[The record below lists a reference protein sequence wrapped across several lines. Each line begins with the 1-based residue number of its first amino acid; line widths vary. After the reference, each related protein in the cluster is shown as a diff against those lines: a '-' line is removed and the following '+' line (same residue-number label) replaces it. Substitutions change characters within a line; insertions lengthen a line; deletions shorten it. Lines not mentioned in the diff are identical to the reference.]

1 MHPEM
6 EMLRCAIMRGGTSKG
21 VFIIMNE
28 YPKDR
33 AKRDAVILAIYGS
46 PDVRQ
51 IDGLGG
57 ADVLTSKHA
66 IISRSSRPDAD
77 VDYTFAQVSFESAF
91 VDYGGN
97 CGNISSA
104 VGPFAIDEGLVEAVE
119 PITTVRIRMTNSDRI
134 LIAEVPVKG
143 GKAMIDGDFAIDGV
157 PGTGAKIAM
166 DWSDVVGSITGKLL
180 PTGNAKDTIEVDDVV
195 GGITGKL
202 MPTGNPKDT
211 IETDGVKYTVSIVDA
226 GNPVVFAHA
235 ASLNMKGTESPNEIE
250 SNKPL
255 METIEKIRGHAAVM
269 CGMVEKPEDA
279 KTLSPYVPFFFIVS
293 PPADYKT
300 INGTIVKAKNIDVV
314 ARGLFMLKAHKA
326 IQVSGSLC
334 IGAAARVPGTIVGDV
349 LRETARTRST
359 INIGHPSGT
368 FPVEAEA
375 ETVDR
380 QVKIKRLRVFRTA
393 RRIMDGYVYVRKSA
407 FR

>member
-6 EMLRCAIMRGGTSKG
+6 ETLRCAIVRGGTSKG
-21 VFIIMNE
+21 VFIMMNE
-28 YPKDR
+28 YPKDP

-119 PITTVRIRMTNSDRI
+119 PTTTVRIRMTNSDRI
-134 LIAEVPVKG
+134 LVAEVPVKG
-143 GKAMIDGDFAIDGV
+143 GKAMVDGDFAIDGV

-166 DWSDVVGSITGKLL
+166 DWSDVVGSITGKLM

-202 MPTGNPKDT
+202 MPTGNPRDT
-211 IETDGVKYTVSIVDA
+211 IETDGRKYTVSIVDA
-226 GNPVVFAHA
+226 GNPVVFVHA

-255 METIEKIRGHAAVM
+255 METIEKIRGRAAVM

-279 KTLSPYVPFFFIVS
+279 KTISPYVPFFFIVS

-300 INGTIVKAKNIDVV
+300 INGTTVKAKNIDLV

-334 IGAAARVPGTIVGDV
+334 TGAAARVPGTIVGDV

-375 ETVDR
+375 ETVDG

-393 RRIMDGYVYVRKSA
+393 RRIMDGYVYVRKSV
-407 FR
+407 FK

>member
-33 AKRDAVILAIYGS
+33 TKRDAVILAIYGS

-66 IISRSSRPDAD
+66 IISRSSRADAD
-77 VDYTFAQVSFESAF
+77 VDYTFAQVSFDSAF

-104 VGPFAIDEGLVEAVE
+104 VGPFAIDEGLVEAAE

-226 GNPVVFAHA
+226 GNPVVFVHA

-250 SNKPL
+250 SNRPL

-269 CGMVEKPEDA
+269 CGMLENPEDA
-279 KTLSPYVPFFFIVS
+279 KNISPYVPFFFIVS
-293 PPADYKT
+293 PPADYRT
-300 INGTIVKAKNIDVV
+300 ISGTTVKAKNIDLV
-314 ARGLFMLKAHKA
+314 ARSLFMLKAHKA

-334 IGAAARVPGTIVGDV
+334 TGAAARVPGTIVGDV

-375 ETVDR
+375 ETVDG

>member
-33 AKRDAVILAIYGS
+33 AKRDAVILAVFGS

-77 VDYTFAQVSFESAF
+77 VDYTFAQVSLESAF

-104 VGPFAIDEGLVEAVE
+104 VGPFAIDEGLVGAVE

-143 GKAMIDGDFAIDGV
+143 GKAMVDGDFAIDGV

-226 GNPVVFAHA
+226 GNPVVFVHA

-269 CGMVEKPEDA
+269 CGMLENPEDA
-279 KTLSPYVPFFFIVS
+279 KNISPYVPFFFIVS
-293 PPADYKT
+293 PPADYRT
-300 INGTIVKAKNIDVV
+300 ISGTTVKAKNIDLV

-334 IGAAARVPGTIVGDV
+334 TGAAARVPVTIVGDV

-375 ETVDR
+375 ETVDG

>member
-6 EMLRCAIMRGGTSKG
+6 ETLRCAIVRGGTSKG
-21 VFIIMNE
+21 VFIMMNE
-28 YPKDR
+28 YPKDP

-77 VDYTFAQVSFESAF
+77 VDYTFAQVSFEAAF

-119 PITTVRIRMTNSDRI
+119 PTTTVRIRMTNSDRI

-143 GKAMIDGDFAIDGV
+143 GKAMVDGDFAIDGV

-180 PTGNAKDTIEVDDVV
+180 PTANAKDTIEVDDVV

-202 MPTGNPKDT
+202 MPTGNPRDT
-211 IETDGVKYTVSIVDA
+211 IETDGRKYTVSIVDA
-226 GNPVVFAHA
+226 GNPVVFVHA

-255 METIEKIRGHAAVM
+255 METIEKIRGRAAVM

-279 KTLSPYVPFFFIVS
+279 KTISPYVPFFFIVS

-300 INGTIVKAKNIDVV
+300 INGTTVKAKNIDLV

-334 IGAAARVPGTIVGDV
+334 TGAAARVPGTIVGDV

-375 ETVDR
+375 ETVDG

-393 RRIMDGYVYVRKSA
+393 RRIMDGYVYVRKSV
-407 FR
+407 FK

>member
-6 EMLRCAIMRGGTSKG
+6 EMLRCAIVRGGTSKG

-28 YPKDR
+28 YPKDP
-33 AKRDAVILAIYGS
+33 AKRDAVILAVYGS

-134 LIAEVPVKG
+134 LVAEVPVKG
-143 GKAMIDGDFAIDGV
+143 GKAMVDGDFAIDGV

-180 PTGNAKDTIEVDDVV
+180 PTGKAKDTIEVDDVV

-211 IETDGVKYTVSIVDA
+211 IETDGIKYTVSIVDA
-226 GNPVVFAHA
+226 GNPVVFVHA

-255 METIEKIRGHAAVM
+255 METIEKIRGRAAVM

-279 KTLSPYVPFFFIVS
+279 KTISPYVPFFFIVS

-300 INGTIVKAKNIDVV
+300 INGTTVKAKNIDLV

-334 IGAAARVPGTIVGDV
+334 TGAAARVPGTIVGDV

-375 ETVDR
+375 ETVDG

-393 RRIMDGYVYVRKSA
+393 RRIMDGYVYVRKSV
-407 FR
+407 FK

>member
-6 EMLRCAIMRGGTSKG
+6 EMLRCAIVRGGTSKG
-21 VFIIMNE
+21 VFIMKNE
-28 YPKDR
+28 YPEDP
-33 AKRDAVILAIYGS
+33 AKRDAVILAVYGS

-66 IISRSSRPDAD
+66 IISPSTRSDAD
-77 VDYTFAQVSFESAF
+77 VDYTFGQVSFETTF
-91 VDYGGN
+91 VDYSGN

-104 VGPFAIDEGLVEAVE
+104 VGPFAIDEGLVAPVE
-119 PITTVRIRMTNSDRI
+119 PITTVRIHMTNSDRI
-134 LIAEVPVKG
+134 LIAEVPVKD
-143 GKAMIDGDFAIDGV
+143 GKAMVDGDYAIDGV

-166 DWSDVVGSITGKLL
+166 DWSDVVGGITGKLL
-180 PTGNAKDTIEVDDVV
+180 PTGNAKDTIEVD
-195 GGITGKL
+195 GI
-202 MPTGNPKDT
+202 
-211 IETDGVKYTVSIVDA
+211 KYTVSIVDA
-226 GNPVVFAHA
+226 GNPVVFINA
-235 ASLNMKGTESPNEIE
+235 ASLEMKGTESPDEIE

-255 METIEKIRGHAAVM
+255 METIEKIRGQATVM
-269 CGMVEKPEDA
+269 CGMVDKPENA
-279 KTLSPYVPFFFIVS
+279 KTKSPYIPFFYIIS
-293 PPADYKT
+293 PPADYRT
-300 INGTIVKAKNIDVV
+300 VSGTTVKLGHIDLV
-314 ARGLFMLKAHKA
+314 ARALFMLKPHKA

-334 IGAAARVPGTIVGDV
+334 TGAAARVPGTIVGDV

-375 ETVDR
+375 ETIDG

-393 RRIMDGYVYVRKSA
+393 RRIMDGNVYVRKSV
-407 FR
+407 FK

>member
-1 MHPEM
+1 
-6 EMLRCAIMRGGTSKG
+6 
-21 VFIIMNE
+21 MNE
-28 YPKDR
+28 YPKDA
-33 AKRDAVILAIYGS
+33 AKRDAVILAVFGS

-77 VDYTFAQVSFESAF
+77 VDYTFAQVSLESAF

-134 LIAEVPVKG
+134 LVAEVPVKG

-226 GNPVVFAHA
+226 GNPVVFVHA

-269 CGMVEKPEDA
+269 CGMLENPEDA
-279 KTLSPYVPFFFIVS
+279 KNISPYVPFFFIVS
-293 PPADYKT
+293 PPADYRT
-300 INGTIVKAKNIDVV
+300 ISGTTVKAKNIDLV

-334 IGAAARVPGTIVGDV
+334 TGAAARVPGTIVGDV
-349 LRETARTRST
+349 LRETAGTRST

-375 ETVDR
+375 ETVDG

>member
-33 AKRDAVILAIYGS
+33 AKRDAVILAVFGS

-77 VDYTFAQVSFESAF
+77 VDYTFAQVSLESAF

-104 VGPFAIDEGLVEAVE
+104 VGPFAIDEGLVGAVE

-143 GKAMIDGDFAIDGV
+143 GKAMVDGDFAIDGV

-226 GNPVVFAHA
+226 GNPVVFVHA

-269 CGMVEKPEDA
+269 CGMLENPEDA
-279 KTLSPYVPFFFIVS
+279 KNISPYVPFFFIVS
-293 PPADYKT
+293 PPADYRT
-300 INGTIVKAKNIDVV
+300 ISGTTVKAKNIDLV

-334 IGAAARVPGTIVGDV
+334 TGAAARVPGTIVGDV

-375 ETVDR
+375 ETVDG